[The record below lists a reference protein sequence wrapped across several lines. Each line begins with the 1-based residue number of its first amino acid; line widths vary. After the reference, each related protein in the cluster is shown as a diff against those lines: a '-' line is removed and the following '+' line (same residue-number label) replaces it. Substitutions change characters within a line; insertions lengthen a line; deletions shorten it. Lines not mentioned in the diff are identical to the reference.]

1 MRRLWVGILAMAAL
15 SVTANDAFAQNK
27 YVALIGG
34 ATSSQL
40 RGGGISSDFTWGG
53 TAGLQTGFRAN
64 RNTVV
69 TIEASWVQMGGKFSN
84 GDETTLSYI
93 EVPLMFGGVAPLG
106 DSDWRV
112 RLATGLGIG
121 FKVGCSSDS
130 STQCDFT
137 NSPLVSWPIG
147 LTFARW
153 PRDGAVIGIDIRYS
167 LGLGDAFKNAFANN
181 YSWQFRVILGK
192 QLF

>member
-1 MRRLWVGILAMAAL
+1 MRRLCVGLVTMAAL
-15 SVTANDAFAQNK
+15 SLTANDAFAQNK

-34 ATSSQL
+34 ATSSEL
-40 RGGGISSDFTWGG
+40 RGGAINSDFKWGG
-53 TAGLQTGFRAN
+53 TVGLQTGFRASY
-64 RNTVV
+64 NTVV
-69 TIEASWVQMGGKFSN
+69 TVEASWVQMGGKF
-84 GDETTLSYI
+84 GDEETTLSYI
-93 EVPLMFGGVAPLG
+93 EVPFMFGGVAPLG

-121 FKVGCSSDS
+121 FKVGCSTDS
-130 STQCDFT
+130 ATQCDFT

-167 LGLGDAFKNAFANN
+167 VGLGDAFKNAFANN